1 MREEGAQEGGGMVKA
16 AKVVW
21 EEASAV
27 AERVAVVRVVG
38 RAVGRARVVAW
49 VAREA
54 RANLP
59 AAAV

>member
-1 MREEGAQEGGGMVKA
+1 MVKA